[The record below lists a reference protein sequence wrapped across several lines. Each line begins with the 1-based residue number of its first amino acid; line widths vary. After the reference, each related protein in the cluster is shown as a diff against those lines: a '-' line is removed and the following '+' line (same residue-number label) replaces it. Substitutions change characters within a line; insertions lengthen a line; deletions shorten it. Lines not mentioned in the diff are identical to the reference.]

1 MTAMRGKIAPDLASP
16 EERGF
21 LLAISELKSTPKSSR
36 GEIAGR
42 HTEAPPNRA
51 QRC

>member
-21 LLAISELKSTPKSSR
+21 LLAIRNSNP
-36 GEIAGR
+36 
-42 HTEAPPNRA
+42 A
-51 QRC
+51 QRVPEER